1 MWKIW
6 TPPFLENLENSKS
19 HLYKEVGVQLCY
31 YTSRII
37 FVTNFNSV
45 KPQTIYTGLLKCKLF
60 PNGGT
65 KGGILPTTQEIDLS
79 LHVPPLFWP
88 KNVYFVIFMQ
98 FLVIFPIMP
107 YKLLYSFVS
116 VIKCLTTSILIPN
129 VGSV

>member
-19 HLYKEVGVQLCY
+19 HLYKGVGVQLCY

-37 FVTNFNSV
+37 FVTSFNSV
-45 KPQTIYTGLLKCKLF
+45 KPQTIYTGLLKCRVF
-60 PNGGT
+60 PSGGT

-79 LHVPPLFWP
+79 LHVPPPFWP
-88 KNVYFVIFMQ
+88 KNVDFVIFMQ

-116 VIKCLTTSILIPN
+116 VIKCLATSILIPH